1 MHDKLTALYDAKHRS
16 SKDSFDRS
24 EDNQLEMYDAYVLG
38 QSSFLEG
45 QFGWSKDNR
54 YTRDGRFAMF
64 YLEKY
69 FKFFVVSPD
78 ARDQMRASDHLIR
91 FG

>member
-45 QFGWSKDNR
+45 QFGWSKDNQPE
-54 YTRDGRFAMF
+54 TV
-64 YLEKY
+64 KQKQY
-69 FKFFVVSPD
+69 F
-78 ARDQMRASDHLIR
+78 
-91 FG
+91 